1 MQPMNA
7 LISKRWITVTIPF
20 LLLIASACNGSPG
33 SGPSSS
39 QSSGVTVHENVTF
52 GSGPFNLPDPKVGL
66 SDLSSYSATLT
77 MSFSGTQ
84 NGQAQQ
90 WSRKYVMLAS
100 RQPAVRQ
107 LTVVDAGSSGAS
119 QSVYMAELDGAD
131 YAVQGQNA
139 CTASA
144 VKPGNSLSDVGEPA
158 GYLPYVLGAN
168 EAGTSTVN
176 NVPAK
181 HYTFDQLALGQQDLT
196 QSTGELWVASDGGY
210 VVKYLLT
217 AQAKADYFGAGTE
230 GTLTWDYE
238 LAGIGKPVTIQLPAS
253 CPGGM
258 VNAPLLQGAS
268 NVVNIP
274 GTLSYD
280 TSTSLTDA
288 AAFYQKQ
295 VPALGWTLQNTAAVQ
310 ATKAFMEFQQGG
322 NDMTVF
328 ITAKAGV
335 TTVNILLTRIQK

>member
-7 LISKRWITVTIPF
+7 LISKRWITTTVPF
-20 LLLIASACNGSPG
+20 LLVISSACNGLTGNVPA
-33 SGPSSS
+33 SS
-39 QSSGVTVHENVTF
+39 QSNGVTVHQNVTF

-77 MSFSGTQ
+77 MSFTGTQ
-84 NGQAQQ
+84 DGQAQQ

-100 RQPAVRQ
+100 KEPALRQ
-107 LTVVDAGSSGAS
+107 LTVADTGSSGAA

-131 YAVQGQNA
+131 YEVQGQDA

-144 VKPGNSLSDVGEPA
+144 VNQGNSLGDVGEPA

-168 EAGTSTVN
+168 EAGNGTINS
-176 NVPAK
+176 VPAD

-196 QSTGELWVASDGGY
+196 QSTGELWVASNGGY
-210 VVKYLLT
+210 VLKYLLT
-217 AQAKADYFGAGTE
+217 TQAKADYFGAGIE

-238 LAGIGKPVTIQLPAS
+238 LTGIGKPVTIKLPAG

-258 VNAPLLQGAS
+258 INAPLLAGAS
-268 NVVNIP
+268 NVVTIP
-274 GTLSYD
+274 GALSFD

-295 VPALGWTLQNTAAVQ
+295 IPALGWTLQNGAAVQ
-310 ATKAFMEFQQGG
+310 ATKAFMDFQQGG
-322 NDMTVF
+322 QDMTVF

-335 TTVNILLTRIQK
+335 TTVNIMLTRVQK

>member
-1 MQPMNA
+1 MISQ
-7 LISKRWITVTIPF
+7 ISKGWITVTI
-20 LLLIASACNGSPG
+20 LLLLFIASACNAATGNAPAA
-33 SGPSSS
+33 S
-39 QSSGVTVHENVTF
+39 QSSEVTVHANVTF

-84 NGQAQQ
+84 DGQAQQ
-90 WSRKYVMLAS
+90 WSRKYVMLAA
-100 RQPAVRQ
+100 REPALRQ
-107 LTVVDAGSSGAS
+107 LTLVDAGSSGAA

-131 YAVQGQNA
+131 YEVQGQNA

-144 VKPGNSLSDVGEPA
+144 VKEGNSLGDVGEPA

-168 EAGTSTVN
+168 EAGNSTVN

-181 HYTFDQLALGQQDLT
+181 HYAFDQLALGQQDLT

-217 AQAKADYFGAGTE
+217 TQAKADYFGAGTE

-238 LAGIGKPVTIQLPAS
+238 LTGIGKPVTIKLPAS

-258 VNAPLLQGAS
+258 VNAPLLPGAS
-268 NVVNIP
+268 NVVTIP
-274 GTLSYD
+274 GALSYD

-288 AAFYQKQ
+288 AAFYQKEI
-295 VPALGWTLQNTAAVQ
+295 PTLGWTLQNTAAVQ
-310 ATKAFMEFQQGG
+310 ATKAFMDFRQGG
-322 NDMTVF
+322 QDMTVF

-335 TTVNILLTRIQK
+335 TTVNIMLTRAQK